1 MNQPF
6 SSSKPLLDSP
16 GGRPFRAHSTWNNAS
31 AVWIVAP
38 GLLLTTVLSI
48 LLVYSAS
55 RHKTFSGQFL
65 QIIDNHRATTQIL
78 VQIISHMLGL
88 IHIFALTKLFNA
100 FTTKYFQQRAVTL
113 DCLKWWNSIC
123 HLQFDHSLPWR
134 FLLPLTVLIGK
145 LTFKPKVHPLR
156 STC

>member
-1 MNQPF
+1 MDRPF

-16 GGRPFRAHSTWNNAS
+16 SGHPFRTHSTWHNAW
-31 AVWIVAP
+31 AVWSVAP

-55 RHKTFSGQFL
+55 RHQTFGGQFL
-65 QIIDNHRATTQIL
+65 QIIDNHRATTQIV
-78 VQIISHMLGL
+78 VQIVSHMLGL

-123 HLQFDHSLPWR
+123 QLRFDHSLPLH
-134 FLLPLTVLIGK
+134 FLLPLTGLIGK
-145 LTFKPKVHPLR
+145 LTFKPKLYLLQ
-156 STC
+156 